1 MESVTPATP
10 ALKRWSIR
18 RYYTYMDEYYVEAPS
33 LTEADQ
39 RLEEV
44 LNTEGIIRDDE
55 NRGVLQ
61 VAHNEYVDYDS
72 TQGNEIDEHGMWL
85 TEPEEL

>member
-33 LTEADQ
+33 LTEAM
-39 RLEEV
+39 RL
-44 LNTEGIIRDDE
+44 LSWQGTITPAAIR
-55 NRGVLQ
+55 NPARRTG
-61 VAHNEYVDYDS
+61 
-72 TQGNEIDEHGMWL
+72 
-85 TEPEEL
+85 P